1 MGGHICYNIF
11 FSFLFRHSNLGIPG
25 VWAFHIGS
33 TSSLDN
39 VRPATVGGDLSKA
52 RPSAPL
58 GQSFSHA
65 VALED
70 DYTQDPLDD
79 YDENEEEIEYPPS
92 EPAEA
97 SNGYSSVD
105 VSLRGRISAPD
116 SDLAS
121 PVPRSASQGGL
132 ESESSPLDPHTK
144 ERRPQGETDA
154 SDLKGRVESSEQ
166 PGTRVPAPP
175 ETEGESP
182 APPGEAPPPSP
193 EGGAGPADQDAL
205 PAHPGGEAALPNY
218 PGPDHTPHLGHRRQV
233 VGVEDDISSNTEGKW
248 I

>member
-1 MGGHICYNIF
+1 MLQYL

-33 TSSLDN
+33 TSPLDN
-39 VRPATVGGDLSKA
+39 VRPATVGGVLSKA
-52 RPSAPL
+52 RPWAPL
-58 GQSFSHA
+58 GQSFSPA

-70 DYTQDPLDD
+70 DYTQDTLDE

-97 SNGYSSVD
+97 SNGHSAID

-121 PVPRSASQGGL
+121 PVPRSASRGGP
-132 ESESSPLDPHTK
+132 ETEASPLDPHAE
-144 ERRPQGETDA
+144 ERRPQGETNA
-154 SDLKGRVESSEQ
+154 PDLKQRVESSQQ

-182 APPGEAPPPSP
+182 APPREAPPPSL

-218 PGPDHTPHLGHRRQV
+218 PGPDHAPHLGHRRQV